1 MARLFAA
8 AVDDDLRD
16 AEYLSS
22 LVREWA
28 EEREE
33 ELTLALY
40 SSAEAFLFAYEADR
54 RLSLLFLDVEMPGM
68 DGVEL
73 AKRVREGN
81 REVKIIFVTG
91 YSDYILEGY
100 DVAALHYLMKPVAK
114 EKLFQVL
121 DRACREIAEDD
132 RALYLRERDGITR
145 IPLREIVYAEVFHN
159 DVTIHAREIHRK
171 RMTLG
176 DLEKELSPEAGF
188 FRIGRSYLL
197 NLAFVSRT
205 ARSEVTLTDGTRLP
219 LPRGQYELLNR
230 AIIERGRG

>member
-1 MARLFAA
+1 MTRLFAA
-8 AVDDDLRD
+8 AVDDDPRD
-16 AEYLSS
+16 AEYLAS

-28 EEREE
+28 GERGED
-33 ELTLALY
+33 LDLALY
-40 SSAEAFLFAYEADR
+40 PSAEAFLFAYESDR
-54 RLSLLFLDVEMPGM
+54 RLSLLFLDVEMPGLN
-68 DGVEL
+68 GVEL

-81 REVKIIFVTG
+81 REVKIVFVTG

-100 DVAALHYLMKPVAK
+100 DVAALHYLVKPLSR

-121 DRACREIAEDD
+121 DRARKEIAEDD
-132 RALYLRERDGITR
+132 RALYLRERDGVVR
-145 IPLREIVYAEVFHN
+145 IPLREILYAEVYHN
-159 DVTIHAREIHRK
+159 DVTIHAREVHQR

-176 DLEKELSPEAGF
+176 ELEKELSPGAGF

-205 ARSEVTLTDGTRLP
+205 ARGEVTLTDGTRLP

>member
-1 MARLFAA
+1 MAHLFAA
-8 AVDDDLRD
+8 VVDDERRD

-22 LVREWA
+22 LVRKWA
-28 EEREE
+28 EERGE
-33 ELTLALY
+33 ELALALY

-54 RLSLLFLDVEMPGM
+54 RLSLLFLDVEMPGIN
-68 DGVEL
+68 GVEL
-73 AKRVREGN
+73 AKCVREGN
-81 REVKIIFVTG
+81 REVKIVFVTG
-91 YSDYILEGY
+91 YTDYILEGY
-100 DVAALHYLMKPVAK
+100 DVSALHYLVKPLSE

-121 DRACREIAEDD
+121 DRARKEIAADD
-132 RALYLRERDGITR
+132 RVLYLRERDGIIR
-145 IPLREIVYAEVFHN
+145 IPLREILYAEVFHN
-159 DVTIHAREIHRK
+159 DVTIHAREVHKR

-176 DLEKELSPEAGF
+176 ELEKELSPGTGF

-197 NLAFVSRT
+197 NLAYVVRT

>member
-8 AVDDDLRD
+8 AVEDDLRD

-33 ELTLALY
+33 ELT
-40 SSAEAFLFAYEADR
+40 
-54 RLSLLFLDVEMPGM
+54 LLFLDVEMPGM